1 MKNGRSRRELLIDY
15 WDSGAVAVGIYPLEC
30 HVGSV
35 GQLEL
40 IWVVLNVNGGGV
52 MILLI
57 VRIDGEPEVQDAR

>member
-1 MKNGRSRRELLIDY
+1 MKTGRSRRELLIDY
-15 WDSGAVAVGIYPLEC
+15 WDSGAVAVGMYPFEC

-57 VRIDGEPEVQDAR
+57 VRIDREPEVQDAR